1 METRVADMSVDQLK
15 DLIQETVKEVLV
27 EMLRDPDGG
36 LELREDFKIVLQR
49 SLETYES
56 ESDTVSADEVA
67 EKLGLRW

>member
-1 METRVADMSVDQLK
+1 MSVDQLK

-56 ESDTVSADEVA
+56 ESDTVPADEVA